1 MKDVLITGAGSGIG
15 KATAHVFHQKGWRVF
30 LAGRTTAKL
39 EKVKSELGSHAEV
52 IAFDQSRSDGLSQLQ
67 TQLQK
72 HSANI
77 HALVNN
83 AGIYSPGSFATEND
97 SNWELHFATNL
108 MGPVRLTRTLWPQ
121 LVANKGCV
129 TNVSSTLGLR
139 PIAQTGA
146 YSALKAALNNW
157 TQTLALEGAAHGVR
171 ANCICPGLV
180 DTPIHSYHNSQ
191 KPEDLA
197 LVERLQHLQPLARMG
212 QPMDIAQ
219 AIYFTC
225 SEEASWMTGS
235 IIPVDGGV
243 TLTTKD
249 P

>member
-15 KATAHVFHQKGWRVF
+15 AATAEVFYRNGWRVF
-30 LAGRTTAKL
+30 LAGRTLSKL
-39 EKVKSELGSHAEV
+39 ETVKKNLGDKALTIGLDVSQSESIGDLKK
-52 IAFDQSRSDGLSQLQ
+52 QLEY
-67 TQLQK
+67 

-77 HALVNN
+77 SALINN
-83 AGIYSPGSFATEND
+83 AGIYSPGLFAKEDDN
-97 SNWELHFATNL
+97 NWLLHFETNL
-108 MGPVRLTRTLWPQ
+108 MGPVRLTRALWPQ
-121 LVANKGCV
+121 LQKNKGCI

-139 PIAQTGA
+139 PIVRTGA
-146 YSALKAALNNW
+146 YSALKAAMNNW
-157 TQTLALEGAAHGVR
+157 TQTLALEGAEVGIR

-191 KPEDLA
+191 KPEDVTL
-197 LVERLQHLQPLARMG
+197 LQRLQKLQPLGRVG
-212 QPMDIAQ
+212 QPEDIAK

-225 SEEASWMTGS
+225 SEEASWMTGA